1 MQFQKVNELVPGT
14 KYKIISTFDTFDTFQ
29 GTFVR
34 RMDFLQCFKN
44 VSRYEMLS
52 EVKIIPVFY
61 TYYEPI
67 FQRHRIQSEM
77 EHRAINLLL
86 QRITGDPT
94 FTW

>member
-1 MQFQKVNELVPGT
+1 MQFQKVNDLVPGT
-14 KYKIISTFDTFDTFQ
+14 KYKIISTFDTFQ

-34 RMDFLQCFKN
+34 RMDYLQCFKN

-52 EVKIIPVFY
+52 EVKFIPVYY

-67 FQRHRIQSEM
+67 FQRDLIQSNM
-77 EHRAINLLL
+77 EHRAVNLLL